1 MPVRISQLPRPPSGV
16 QVRKD
21 QDSYAVSGCHTM
33 YLDEGGWF
41 TVQGD
46 RLDADTHANL
56 ENLLPGEG
64 AVRIKPE
71 VVIEAVRQHLGR
83 LP

>member
-1 MPVRISQLPRPPSGV
+1 MRLERLA
-16 QVRKD
+16 KD
-21 QDSYAVSGCHTM
+21 PDSNKTGGCHTM

-41 TVQGD
+41 TAQGHA
-46 RLDADTHANL
+46 LDDDTRANL
-56 ENLLPGEG
+56 ENVLPGED

-71 VVIEAVRQHLGR
+71 VVIEAVRRYLGR

>member
-1 MPVRISQLPRPPSGV
+1 MQLQRLAVDP
-16 QVRKD
+16 
-21 QDSYAVSGCHTM
+21 DSFAVGGCHTM

-46 RLDADTHANL
+46 QLDADTHTNL
-56 ENLLPGEG
+56 ENVLPGES

-71 VVIEAVRQHLGR
+71 VVIEAVRRYEGR
-83 LP
+83 PV

>member
-1 MPVRISQLPRPPSGV
+1 M
-16 QVRKD
+16 
-21 QDSYAVSGCHTM
+21 
-33 YLDEGGWF
+33 
-41 TVQGD
+41 QGD

>member
-1 MPVRISQLPRPPSGV
+1 MWL
-16 QVRKD
+16 RKIFKD
-21 QDSYAVSGCHTM
+21 EQSNPDGCMTM

-46 RLDADTHANL
+46 LLDGDTYANL
-56 ENLLPGEG
+56 ENVLPGEG

-71 VVIEAVRQHLGR
+71 IVIEAVRRYQGGH
-83 LP
+83 P